1 MPDIIM
7 ERVDQGNFPELVT
20 LISALAEFE
29 HLTPPDEEGVKRLLE
44 HALSPKPYFEAY
56 LARSDGRAIAYL
68 ILIQTYSSFLA
79 RPTLFIED
87 IFVLEEF
94 RGCGVGKAIF
104 LFCAEKAKA
113 MDCGRMEWQALDWN
127 VNAINFYERMGARQL
142 KEWVSFRMDAETID
156 RLLSK

>member
-7 ERVDQGNFPELVT
+7 ERVDPGNFHELVT
-20 LISALAEFE
+20 LIFALAEFE
-29 HLTPPDEEGVKRLLE
+29 HLTPPDKEGVKRLQE
-44 HALSPKPYFEAY
+44 HALSPKPCFEAY

-87 IFVLEEF
+87 IFVVEEF
-94 RGCGVGKAIF
+94 RGRGVGKAIF
-104 LFCAEKAKA
+104 LFSAEKAKT

-142 KEWVSFRMDAETID
+142 NEWVSFRMDAADID

>member
-29 HLTPPDEEGVKRLLE
+29 HLTPPDEEGVKRLRE

-87 IFVLEEF
+87 IFVLEGY
-94 RGCGVGKAIF
+94 RGRGVGKTIL

-127 VNAINFYERMGARQL
+127 INAIHFYERMGARQL
-142 KEWVSFRMDAETID
+142 KEWISFRMDADTID

>member
-1 MPDIIM
+1 MPDIMM

-20 LISALAEFE
+20 LIFALAEFE
-29 HLTPPDEEGVKRLLE
+29 HLTPPDEEGVKRLQE

-68 ILIQTYSSFLA
+68 ILIQTYSTFLA

-94 RGCGVGKAIF
+94 RWRGVGKAMF
-104 LFCAEKAKA
+104 LFSAEKAKA

-127 VNAINFYERMGARQL
+127 VNAINFYERIGARQL
-142 KEWVSFRMDAETID
+142 NEWVSFRMDAAAID